1 MANNHVIF
9 IHPDGT
15 SPSHYALA
23 RFVDYGPD
31 GRLNWDNL
39 DNAGVYLG
47 HLQDQLGGTSNA
59 GAVTHAT
66 GTKVY
71 AESFGL
77 NEDGSPVESLSGS
90 IGKTIMQEAVTA
102 NKVTALI
109 QSGAI
114 YEPGT
119 AAFVAQV
126 GETELDGE
134 RVPPRQRR
142 ADIAKQVIESGVS
155 FIMGGGELNLL
166 PIGTDGFHGTATEY
180 DALSSSSLAR
190 PTENLIELAKSLG
203 YTIVYTEEQ
212 LNELLDPS
220 KYPIPPTK
228 VLGVFA
234 PIHTFNDEPEEV
246 LSQDGLPLYKET
258 APTVAEMLAV
268 TQKLAELHP
277 NFQNGS
283 FTVLE
288 EEGTDNFGNNNNAAG
303 VLEGI
308 RRADA
313 AIGVALEFN
322 QKYSNSLIITAA
334 DSDAGG
340 LQVRDPLEPDVPVG
354 SIDNNPT
361 LEPRL
366 IPIDGVN
373 GSNTTP
379 FTTAPDADGDVFNFG
394 VTWAGTPDFSGS
406 IVSKAHGINSDKL
419 PATLDNTKIYE
430 LMYETLFDTELEARN
445 PDPIEAPPATEETG
459 NVIFIHPDG
468 TSPSHYM
475 ALRNLALGPDGRL
488 NWDMMSDA
496 GVYLGHME
504 NQLTGTSNAGAVTH
518 ANGVKVFNESFG
530 LNEDNT
536 PVTPASGNTGLTIL
550 EEAIAAGK
558 SIALI
563 QSGHLAEPGTAAF
576 VAETTNRDGDDIR
589 ARDKRAEI
597 IEQVIRS
604 GTSVI
609 MGGGEL
615 YMLPV
620 GTTGFHVT
628 PELDASDTTPESR
641 PTINLI
647 ELAKSLGYTV
657 VYTEEQLNE
666 VMSGEVLPEKLLGVF
681 AAIHTF
687 DDRTEEELGLN
698 TDDPSPL
705 YVETAP
711 TVAEMLD
718 ASLKI
723 VEQDPDGFFAVVEE
737 EGTDNFGNNNNA
749 AGTIEALRRA
759 DAAIGVAMD
768 YVNNE
773 DPNTLVITAADSDA
787 GGMQTFQFAPYDR
800 PEGNAIETPD
810 LGDTEAEVPFITV
823 NPTLNED
830 LRNYLDGA
838 NGSTA
843 SEGFPWASFPSVDS
857 LDGAMGN
864 FSIAWAGT
872 PDFPGSIVSK
882 AYGMNADLLP
892 ATLDNTEIYKIMY
905 QTLFG
910 VAPENSAKL
919 VGFSN
924 LPADTF
930 APGLPGGSGNF
941 IDSENRETPFEGQP
955 VQGFSGVQFAANG
968 NYWFLSDNGF
978 GAKDNSSDYL
988 LRIYE
993 VDPDFKTADGGTGD
1007 AQWNSFIQLSDPNN
1021 LIPWDIVNEGTTDRL
1036 LTGADFDPES
1046 FVLAPNGDIWIGEE
1060 FGPYLLHFNPAGE
1073 LLDAPIVTP
1082 NKVEFNTLNGQSP
1095 IVIGH
1100 RGASGSRPE
1109 HTLEAYKLAIEQG
1122 ADFVEPDLV
1131 ATKDGVLIARH
1142 ENALATVE
1150 IDANGQIVLD
1160 ANGKPIVTSE
1170 TTNVATFEKFLDRL
1184 AVKSIDGE
1192 LVGGWFSEDFTLAE
1206 IKELRARERIPQIR
1220 PDNTQYND
1228 LYEIPTFSEVI
1239 DLLKQVEAETGKQ
1252 VGIYPE
1258 TKHPTYFQSEGTRI
1272 DGTPID
1278 TNLGFNLVSTLVA
1291 NGFTDPD
1298 RIFIQSFEVA
1308 NLIQLQDTILPLFDP
1323 FVTGNLVD
1331 IPLVQ
1336 LYGDVEDAEINAVGG
1351 GFSVPYD
1358 IAYNFSQT
1366 DFDAADALAT
1376 YGDLV
1381 NLVPDFGKDITGDGI
1396 PDTTYKD
1403 LTNPDVFNY
1412 LGENYAE
1419 GIGPWKNSFILRE
1432 ALDTPVDGNGDGVA
1446 QITSQLT
1453 GEIRPY
1459 IDWAHAAGMQVH
1471 PYTLRNEEPFL
1482 TLNPDG
1488 TPQTPEQEVEQ
1499 LINLGVDG
1507 FFTDSPATGVTVRD
1521 SLGQNFVASPDNPE
1535 VLAGNGVA
1543 NLGRSRGF
1551 EGMAYSPDYATLYPL
1566 LEGSVTGDPDNAL
1579 RIYKFDVAT
1588 QTYAEDIVGFYGLDD
1603 PSYAIGDFTPI
1614 NATEFL
1620 VIERDPNQGEEA
1632 EFKKVFKVDFSQI
1645 DANGFVKKTEVV
1657 DLLNLTDPDDLNGD
1671 GSKIFTFPFVTIEDI
1686 LILDEKTLLLANDN
1700 NYPFS
1705 MGREGDIDNNEI
1717 IKIQLPQPLNLAPEL
1732 GLNQISLSS
1741 SPASVTE
1748 GGQLTWDFT
1757 AAKPVSEDGL
1767 VLNLTLDPNSTI
1779 SPADIEFNVAG
1790 SENIASF
1797 ELIVTD
1803 GSIEGAKVTL
1813 AAEATTAKLV
1823 ANIIADKTKEGTE
1836 SATFTL
1842 TTGDDYRIDPDANT
1856 SSFTIE
1862 DTSQSLF
1869 PKTVFG
1875 TDGNDLF
1882 DAAFPENTQFNGDN
1896 QILFTGS
1903 GVDYVDVT
1911 LAAGRN
1917 RIDLGSD
1924 EDILLGGNKDR
1935 ILAGSGDDVM
1945 FLGSGEGRNLVT
1957 GGEGSDIFWLVTDA
1971 NDLPEKRSIITD
1983 FQPLEN
1989 DLLGFG
1995 NTDLSFDDLT
2005 FVQNDGFTLIYALD
2019 KKIARLEGI
2028 KAIDL
2033 QEDDFVFA

>member
-39 DNAGVYLG
+39 SNAGVYLG
-47 HLQDQLGGTSNA
+47 HMQDQLGATSNG

-66 GTKVY
+66 GSKVY

-77 NEDGSPVESLSGS
+77 NEDGSPVESLSGNS
-90 IGKTIMQEAVTA
+90 GATIMQEAVIA

-119 AAFVAQV
+119 AAFVSQV

-134 RVPPRQRR
+134 RIPPRQRL
-142 ADIAKQVIESGVS
+142 ADIAKQVIESGVN

-166 PIGTDGFHGTATEY
+166 PVGTNGFHGTATEY
-180 DALSSSSLAR
+180 DALNTSSLSR
-190 PTENLIELAKSLG
+190 PTENLIELAISLG
-203 YTIVYTEEQ
+203 YTVVYTEAQ
-212 LNELLDPS
+212 LNELLDLS
-220 KYPIPPTK
+220 KYPTPPTK

-234 PIHTFNDEPEEV
+234 PIHTFNDKPEEV
-246 LSQDGLPLYKET
+246 LIADGLPLYKET

-268 TQKLAELHP
+268 TQKLAEFHP

-313 AIGVALEFN
+313 AIGVALEFSER
-322 QKYSNSLIITAA
+322 YSNTLILTAA

-340 LQVRDPLEPDVPVG
+340 LQVRDPLELDVPVG
-354 SIDNNPT
+354 TIDNNPT

-366 IPIDGVN
+366 IPIDGET
-373 GSNTTP
+373 GANTTP

-406 IVSKAHGINSDKL
+406 IVAKAHGINSDKL

-430 LMYETLFDTELEARN
+430 LMYETLFEVELEARN
-445 PDPIEAPPATEETG
+445 ETPTVAPPSTKDTG

-475 ALRNLALGPDGRL
+475 ALRNIALGPDGRL

-536 PVTPASGNTGLTIL
+536 SVTPASGNTGLTIL
-550 EEAIAAGK
+550 EEAIATGK
-558 SIALI
+558 AIALI
-563 QSGHLAEPGTAAF
+563 QSGHIAEPGTAVFA
-576 VAETTNRDGDDIR
+576 AETTNRDGNDIR

-628 PELDASDTTPESR
+628 PELDASDTSSESR

-647 ELAKSLGYTV
+647 ELAQTLGYTV

-666 VMSGEVLPEKLLGVF
+666 VMSGEVSPEKLLGVF

-698 TDDPSPL
+698 TDTPSPL

-723 VEQDPDGFFAVVEE
+723 IEKDPDGFFAVVEE
-737 EGTDNFGNNNNA
+737 EGTDNFSNNNNA

-759 DAAIGVAMD
+759 DAAIGVGMD

-773 DPNTLVITAADSDA
+773 DTNTLVITAADSDA
-787 GGMQTFQFAPYDR
+787 GGMQISQFTPYDR
-800 PEGNAIETPD
+800 PSGNLTSDPN
-810 LGDTEAEVPFITV
+810 LGDTETQVPFINV
-823 NPTLNED
+823 NPTLTNET
-830 LRNYLDGA
+830 RNYLDGS

-843 SEGFPWASFPSVDS
+843 SEEFPWASFPAVDS
-857 LDGAMGN
+857 IDGAMGN

-872 PDFPGSIVSK
+872 PDFPGSIVAK
-882 AYGMNADLLP
+882 TYGMNADLLP

-905 QTLFG
+905 ETLFG
-910 VAPENSAKL
+910 VKPGNSAQL
-919 VGFSN
+919 VGFSA

-930 APGLPGGSGNF
+930 ASGLAGGSGNF
-941 IDSENRETPFEGQP
+941 ITSENRETPFEGQP
-955 VQGFSGVQFAANG
+955 IQGFSGVQFAEDG
-968 NYWFLSDNGF
+968 KYWFLSDNGY
-978 GAKDNSSDYL
+978 GTKDNSADYL

-993 VDPDFKTADGGTGD
+993 VDPDFKTADMGTGA
-1007 AQWNSFIQLSDPNN
+1007 AQWTSFIQLSDPNN
-1021 LIPWDIVNEGTTDRL
+1021 LIPFDIVNEGTTDRL

-1060 FGPYLLHFNPAGE
+1060 FAPDLLHFNSNGE
-1073 LLDAPIVTP
+1073 LLIAPIVTP
-1082 NKVEFNTLNGQSP
+1082 NQVEFNTLNGQEP

-1100 RGASGSRPE
+1100 RGASGLRPE
-1109 HTLEAYKLAIEQG
+1109 HTIEAYKLAIEQG
-1122 ADFVEPDLV
+1122 ADFIEPDLV

-1150 IDANGQIVLD
+1150 LDANGQIVLD

-1170 TTNVATFEKFLDRL
+1170 TTNVADLAKFDDRL

-1192 LVGGWFSEDFTLAE
+1192 LIGGWFSEDFTLAE
-1206 IKELRARERIPQIR
+1206 IKELRTRERIPEIR
-1220 PDNTQYND
+1220 PDNIQYND
-1228 LYEIPTFSEVI
+1228 QFEIPTFAEVI
-1239 DLLKQVEAETGKQ
+1239 NLVKQVEAETGKKI
-1252 VGIYPE
+1252 GIYPE
-1258 TKHPTYFQSEGTRI
+1258 TKHPTYFQAEGTRI
-1272 DGTPID
+1272 DGTPIE
-1278 TNLGFNLVSTLVA
+1278 TNLGFNLVSTLIA

-1298 RIFIQSFEVA
+1298 RIFIQSFELA
-1308 NLIQLQDTILPLFDP
+1308 NLIELQNTILPFFDK
-1323 FVTGNLVD
+1323 FVAGETID

-1336 LYGDVEDAEINAVGG
+1336 LYGDVEDADINAAGG

-1358 IAYNFSQT
+1358 IAYNFSQA
-1366 DFDAADALAT
+1366 DFDTSDALAT
-1376 YGDLV
+1376 YGGLV
-1381 NLVPDFGKDITGDGI
+1381 DLVPDFGKDITGDGI
-1396 PDTTYKD
+1396 SDTTYQD
-1403 LTNPDVFNY
+1403 LATLDVFKY

-1419 GIGPWKNSFILRE
+1419 GIGAWKNSFILRE
-1432 ALDTPVDGNGDGVA
+1432 SLDTPIDGNGDGVA

-1453 GEIRPY
+1453 SEIRPY
-1459 IDWAHAAGMQVH
+1459 IDWAHEAEMQIH
-1471 PYTLRNEEPFL
+1471 PYTLRNEEAFL
-1482 TLNPDG
+1482 TLNLDG

-1499 LINLGVDG
+1499 LISLGVDG
-1507 FFTDSPATGVTVRD
+1507 FFTDFPATGVTVRD
-1521 SLGQNFVASPDNPE
+1521 NISQNFVASPDNPE
-1535 VLAGNGVA
+1535 VLAGNAAA
-1543 NLGRSRGF
+1543 NLDRSRGF
-1551 EGMAYSPDYATLYPL
+1551 EGMAYSPDYLTLYPL
-1566 LEGSVTGDPDNAL
+1566 LEGAVAGDPDNAL
-1579 RIYKFDVAT
+1579 RIYQFDVTT
-1588 QTYAEDIVGFYGLDD
+1588 QTYNDNLVGFYGLDN
-1603 PSYAIGDFTPI
+1603 PSHAIGDFTPI
-1614 NATEFL
+1614 NDSEFL
-1620 VIERDPNQGEEA
+1620 VIERDANQGEEA
-1632 EFKKVFKVDFSQI
+1632 QFKKVFKVDFSQV
-1645 DANGFVKKTEVV
+1645 DANGFVEKTELV
-1657 DLLNLTDPDDLNGD
+1657 DLLNLTDPNDLNGD
-1671 GSKIFTFPFVTIEDI
+1671 GSKVFTFPFLTIENI
-1686 LILDEKTLLLANDN
+1686 LILDEKTLLIANDN

-1717 IKIQLPQPLNLAPEL
+1717 IKIQLPQTLNLSPEL
-1732 GLNQISLSS
+1732 GLTQISLSS
-1741 SPASVTE
+1741 SPATVAE
-1748 GGQLTWDFT
+1748 GTQLTWDFT
-1757 AAKPVSEDGL
+1757 ATKPFSGDGL
-1767 VLNLTLDPNSTI
+1767 VVDLTLAEDSNL

-1797 ELIVTD
+1797 ELVTFD
-1803 GSIEGAKVTL
+1803 SAIQGAKVTL
-1813 AAEATTAKLV
+1813 TEGAISAKLV
-1823 ANIIADKTKEGTE
+1823 SNIIADKTTEGTE
-1836 SATFTL
+1836 SASFNL
-1842 TTGDDYRIDPDANT
+1842 EIGEGYRINPDTNQA
-1856 SSFTIE
+1856 SFTIE
-1862 DTSQSLF
+1862 DTSNNLF
-1869 PKTVFG
+1869 PKVVFG
-1875 TDGNDLF
+1875 TSGDDRF
-1882 DAAFPENTQFNGDN
+1882 DATFPNNTLFNGDK

-1903 GVDYVDVT
+1903 GNDYVDVT
-1911 LAAGRN
+1911 SAAGEN

-1924 EDILLGGNKDR
+1924 NDILFGGSKNS
-1935 ILAGSGDDVM
+1935 ILAGSGDDTL
-1945 FLGSGEGRNLVT
+1945 FIGSGEGRNLVT
-1957 GGEGSDIFWLVTDA
+1957 GGEGSDAFWLVTDA
-1971 NDLPEKRSIITD
+1971 GDFPTRRSIITD
-1983 FQPLEN
+1983 FQPLEG
-1989 DLLGFG
+1989 DVLGFA
-1995 NTDLSFDDLT
+1995 NTNLGFNDLT
-2005 FVQNDGFTLIYALD
+2005 FVQNDSFTLIYAFD
-2019 KKIARLEGI
+2019 RKITRLEGI
-2028 KAIDL
+2028 EANRL
-2033 QEDDFVFA
+2033 TEDNFVFA